1 MGDGSGL
8 ENRRGAS
15 PWGLVAWLPC
25 ALPPFPHMVAVAQLA
40 ERLVVAQKAAS
51 SSLASHPFGNGR

>member
-15 PWGLVAWLPC
+15 PWGFNSLP
-25 ALPPFPHMVAVAQLA
+25 FRWHNMVAVAQLA

-51 SSLASHPFGNGR
+51 SNLASHPFTNGR